1 MAKIQ
6 SIAALV
12 LASAAMSWGQQMLIL
27 NNGTQIQGRYDGGNS
42 DHIAFI
48 DQQGN
53 THRFNIAEIQN
64 LIFNNGQPPAPPPP
78 PPAAYNNYPPPPA
91 PPQGA
96 QNFADRTYQ
105 DADVPPPNGWNH
117 AGTLPPGTEV
127 VVSTIDRI
135 DVRHADPRQHF
146 LATVASDIRDSNG
159 NVVIP
164 RGSNAHLIAQE
175 VGGGEIALDL
185 RAVYVNGQRYVL
197 NSEDM
202 TGAHPR
208 EGLGANG
215 RTGKFVGGSAL
226 LGGILGAVAGGGK
239 GAAIGALA
247 GGAAGAT
254 AEVLT
259 RGPALKIPP
268 ETTLSFR
275 LDQPVYLYH

>member
-12 LASAAMSWGQQMLIL
+12 PASAVISWGQQTLIL
-27 NNGTQIQGRYDGGNS
+27 INGTEIQGRYDGGNA

-53 THRFNIAEIQN
+53 AHRFSIAEVQN
-64 LIFNNGQPPAPPPP
+64 LAFNNGQPPAANNSPP
-78 PPAAYNNYPPPPA
+78 

-105 DADVPPPNGWNH
+105 EADVPPPDGWNRT
-117 AGTLPPGTEV
+117 GTLPPGAEV
-127 VVSTIDRI
+127 VVSTIDPI
-135 DVRHADPRQHF
+135 DVRHADPTQHF
-146 LATVASDIRDSNG
+146 LATVARDIRDSNG

-164 RGSNAHLIAQE
+164 RGANAHLIAQE

-185 RAVYVNGQRYVL
+185 RAVYVEGQRYVL

-202 TGAHPR
+202 TGGHPR

-254 AEVLT
+254 AQVLT
-259 RGPALKIPP
+259 RRPALKIPP
-268 ETTLSFR
+268 ETTLQFR
-275 LDQPVYLYH
+275 LDQPVYLYR